1 LAPKKENRKMV
12 DMLERMGMIKKV
24 DDDPDAAVSEE
35 SAAASSSAASP
46 SAAVDVKS
54 APARQASAKTRASAP
69 KASSS
74 RSARKSTAS
83 SPAKPAA
90 PAPAKTEPAKP
101 AAAKPAAPKPAV
113 PAVTKPPAPKPAAP
127 AAPVAATVSAPPV
140 TPAAPA
146 TVPPPTAPV
155 APAAQPAVPPP
166 TVAAPPPVAPAP
178 PVYTPPAAYQP
189 QPVAPPVPPPA
200 PFVQRPPES
209 PAYRAAYISPEAEK
223 NLYAHLSVSNSYS
236 FGRPVPFENAPGAP
250 GSSLAD
256 SFWADTPAVDSTVD
270 RYLDTTELYTNFR
283 MRLSGIDTIYL
294 IEDYMKT
301 LPDSLPAELRRSIII
316 RIVAS
321 SGFDFEKLVNDGID
335 RVTRL
340 NEYATQFAARTD
352 EVVTRQNAA
361 IEDLERQI
369 TAIRTEIDERK
380 NLHKRQF
387 LTIEDEAQRLK
398 EILDF
403 ITK

>member
-1 LAPKKENRKMV
+1 LAPKKENRKMA
-12 DMLERMGMIKKV
+12 DMLERMGMIKKA
-24 DDDPDAAVSEE
+24 DDDLDAAVPEE
-35 SAAASSSAASP
+35 SAPASASAAPP

-54 APARQASAKTRASAP
+54 APARQAPPPAAQASAKTRGSAP
-69 KASSS
+69 KAQSS
-74 RSARKSTAS
+74 RAAR
-83 SPAKPAA
+83 KPAA
-90 PAPAKTEPAKP
+90 PPPAPVVSEPAEPAAPEPAVSEP
-101 AAAKPAAPKPAV
+101 AAASV
-113 PAVTKPPAPKPAAP
+113 YTPPAM
-127 AAPVAATVSAPPV
+127 PV
-140 TPAAPA
+140 TPPAAATPAPA
-146 TVPPPTAPV
+146 PAISTPPAVRPTVPPP
-155 APAAQPAVPPP
+155 AASVPPP
-166 TVAAPPPVAPAP
+166 APAAP

-189 QPVAPPVPPPA
+189 PRPVAPPVPVPPPA

-236 FGRPVPFENAPGAP
+236 FGNRSVPFEGAP
-250 GSSLAD
+250 GNSLID

-270 RYLDTTELYTNFR
+270 RYLDTAELYTNFR
-283 MRLSGIDTIYL
+283 MKLSGIDTIYL
-294 IEDYMKT
+294 IEEYMKT
-301 LPDSLPAELRRSIII
+301 LPDSLPVELRRSIII

-352 EVVTRQNAA
+352 EVVTRQNAV

-369 TAIRTEIDERK
+369 TAIRAEIDERK
-380 NLHKRQF
+380 NLHKQQF